1 MDPRLQPGFLGT
13 GASLMSDLSLLAY
26 VLLIAPAMLVGL
38 VFARRRMHR
47 PHHKWAMIIITLVNW
62 VLIFYLMLFSY
73 TRGVVP
79 GLSRF
84 AQPAIFLPT
93 LHLLFGGAAQLLAT
107 YTVYRMWREDTQV
120 AAARKRGERN
130 VTRYWFKSAK
140 PVMWATL
147 GLWLLTVA
155 LGVVTYVVFY
165 ITPSARAGDA
175 PEATPEATPA
185 VTEAA
190 PAATPDVTPDG

>member
-13 GASLMSDLSLLAY
+13 GASLMSDLTLLAY
-26 VLLIAPAMLVGL
+26 ILLIAPAMLVGV

-47 PHHKWAMIIITLVNW
+47 PHHKWAMILITAVNW
-62 VLIFYLMLFSY
+62 VLIVYLMLFSY

-79 GLSRF
+79 GLPRF
-84 AQPAIFLPT
+84 TQPAIFLPT

-107 YTVYRMWREDTQV
+107 YIVYRMLREDSQV
-120 AAARKRGERN
+120 AAAKKRGE
-130 VTRYWFKSAK
+130 TDLTKYWFRNAK
-140 PVMWATL
+140 PIMWTTM

-155 LGVVTYVVFY
+155 LGVVTYFTFY
-165 ITPSARAGDA
+165 VTPPARASDA
-175 PEATPEATPA
+175 PPTTPEAVPA

-190 PAATPDVTPDG
+190 PAGTPEATPEG